1 MKVRTLTAIIALIVF
16 LPILLKGGLVLM
28 IFANILALIA
38 FYKRIVEYE
47 YD

>member
-28 IFANILALIA
+28 
-38 FYKRIVEYE
+38 
-47 YD
+47 

>member
-28 IFANILALIA
+28 IF
-38 FYKRIVEYE
+38 
-47 YD
+47 